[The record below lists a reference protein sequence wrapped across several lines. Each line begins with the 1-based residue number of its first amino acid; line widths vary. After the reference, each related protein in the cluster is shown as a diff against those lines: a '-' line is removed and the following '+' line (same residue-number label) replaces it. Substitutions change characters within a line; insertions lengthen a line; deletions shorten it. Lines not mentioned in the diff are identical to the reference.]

1 MESQK
6 RPPLTDGPVV
16 IEPRPPNTYE
26 PPKVPEEDLE
36 RIEREKKREAQVE
49 LKRLVQNALEEE
61 EKAKQEARRKEEERI
76 QFWHSIA
83 SIPKGVVGVCNILL
97 IIFVPALLFEGIAY
111 EGVVKLV
118 NFLCQCWADLI
129 FSLSK

>member
-36 RIEREKKREAQVE
+36 RIEQEKKREAQVE
-49 LKRLVQNALEEE
+49 LKRLVHKALEEE
-61 EKAKQEARRKEEERI
+61 EKAKQEARRKE
-76 QFWHSIA
+76 
-83 SIPKGVVGVCNILL
+83 
-97 IIFVPALLFEGIAY
+97 
-111 EGVVKLV
+111 
-118 NFLCQCWADLI
+118 
-129 FSLSK
+129 